1 MKAMENGVFGV
12 IKLISKSKEGQ
23 AVVNINQISELDQ
36 YQEAHYV
43 HGIQITILVDV
54 FQMQH

>member
-54 FQMQH
+54 F